1 MRIAVAGG
9 DGLGFIIA
17 KALSEAPSAHNVVV
31 LSRYNR
37 PGYASLDVQVLQ
49 VNYEDLDSLTYAL
62 QGVNLVISV
71 VKGAEQ
77 LNLINAAAASGVQL
91 FVPCEFEGS
100 LEKRPSRHDPLDP
113 GSYSSQA
120 RSLMRSLS
128 LRYTIFSCGV
138 FMERFHPSGL
148 GRNLNIGFSS
158 DATEAGTYL
167 LDLNNATAEIVE
179 KDPGGH
185 TVRICMTSVHDLAQF
200 VVAALDLGPGNWPR
214 EFTMRGDRMS
224 VRDIVGTSSRYLR
237 SKLEVILH
245 GTGTNSDLAP
255 FQIQNRQAGDLQPW
269 IDYYTQ
275 AGDTA
280 TAARYQ
286 GLLATVNGRYDFGT
300 ANLNEAI
307 HASPYVEDVRPMTF
321 RQWLASVYESSV

>member
-9 DGLGFIIA
+9 GGLGFIIA

-37 PGYASLDVQVLQ
+37 PEYASLDVQVLQ
-49 VNYEDLDSLTYAL
+49 VNYEDLDSLAYAL

-91 FVPCEFEGS
+91 FVPSEFEGS
-100 LEKRPSRHDPLDP
+100 LEKRSSRHDPLDP

-138 FMERFHPSGL
+138 FMERFHPFGL
-148 GRNLNIGFSS
+148 GGNLNIGFSS
-158 DATEAGTYL
+158 NATEAGTYL
-167 LDLNNATAEIVE
+167 LDLNSQTAEIVE

-185 TVRICMTSVHDLAQF
+185 TVRICMTSVYDLAQF
-200 VVAALDLGPGNWPR
+200 VVAALDLGPANWPR

-224 VRDIVGTSSRYLR
+224 VRDIVGTSSRYL
-237 SKLEVILH
+237 K
-245 GTGTNSDLAP
+245 TP
-255 FQIQNRQAGDLQPW
+255 FQIQNRQTGDLQPW
-269 IDYYTQ
+269 IDYYAQ

-321 RQWLASVYESSV
+321 RQWLASVYEPSV